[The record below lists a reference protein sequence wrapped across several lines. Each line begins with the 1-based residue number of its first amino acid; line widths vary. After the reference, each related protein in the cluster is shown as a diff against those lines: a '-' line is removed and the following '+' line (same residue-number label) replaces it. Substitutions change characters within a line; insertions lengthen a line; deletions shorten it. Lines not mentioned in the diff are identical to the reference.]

1 MEQKNKVL
9 LETPSG
15 RGEIYCKK
23 KLVAAV
29 IYNLRVAR
37 EASVSVPEGGPGLVE
52 ILGTVTVSQQERMH
66 PDVISTL
73 SSGDTLTLFLNDG
86 RKLDVRVSAEDTFSG
101 MYRVVTAGPKG
112 FYK

>member
-1 MEQKNKVL
+1 MEQKNRVVL
-9 LETPSG
+9 ENPSG

-37 EASVSVPEGGPGLVE
+37 EAPVTIPDGGPGLVD
-52 ILGTVTVSQQERMH
+52 ILGTVTVSQQERLH

-73 SSGDTLTLFLNDG
+73 SSGDTLTLALNDG

-101 MYRVVTAGPKG
+101 MYRVTPAGPKG